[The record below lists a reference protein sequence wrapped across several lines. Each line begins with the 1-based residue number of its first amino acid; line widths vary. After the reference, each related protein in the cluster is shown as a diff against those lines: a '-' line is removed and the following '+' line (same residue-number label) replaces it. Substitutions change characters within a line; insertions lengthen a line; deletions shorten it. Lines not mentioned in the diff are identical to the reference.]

1 MNLIED
7 WVEFWPQLLGGLWVS
22 LRLTAVILL
31 VGLPAGLLLALGSSV
46 KSKAL
51 RVTTIVI
58 VEIGRGTPALVVLQ
72 LVYFGLPT
80 IGTTFDSFTA
90 SVIALGL
97 TTAAYTSEIIRG
109 GLQAVPESEVE
120 AADALGL
127 TRRDTLRYVVIPQ
140 GIRIAIPPLFG
151 FSIMIFQATSLAY
164 TIAVPELMS
173 QAYSIGS
180 TTFRYLS
187 ILTLAGIL
195 YAAITIPASW
205 LSTRVEKRLARHR
218 APVPTPEG
226 ARP

>member
-1 MNLIED
+1 MNLVQD
-7 WVEFWPQLLGGLWVS
+7 WVQFWPQLLGGLGVS
-22 LRLTAVILL
+22 LRLTGAILA
-31 VGLPAGLLLALGSSV
+31 VGLPAGLLLALGAGVRSR
-46 KSKAL
+46 AL

-80 IGTTFDSFTA
+80 VGVTFGSFTA

-127 TRRDTLRYVVIPQ
+127 SRLDALRYVVIPQ
-140 GIRIAIPPLFG
+140 GLRIAIPPLVG

-187 ILTLAGIL
+187 ILTLAGLL

-205 LSTRVEKRLARHR
+205 LSARVEKALAPHR
-218 APVPTPEG
+218 AQVPTP
-226 ARP
+226 